1 MIYFKIIR
9 FDHSLSH
16 KKLTTLDILRDKAGT
31 RRDFVTIFTEM
42 CEVGGIKFKTITG
55 FIKDDNY
62 HPGMATTG
70 YISVSFSRHSD
81 ISGDRFDKRKSP
93 LESWVAVFVENDWR
107 LVDPL
112 LGAGKGI
119 SWCGVWCL
127 MLTLCCRRVQ
137 PGDRGVHPS
146 CD

>member
-1 MIYFKIIR
+1 MVR
-9 FDHSLSH
+9 FDHSLSS
-16 KKLTTLDILRDKAGT
+16 KKLTTVDILRDKAGT

-42 CEVGGIKFKTITG
+42 CEVAGIKFKTITG

-62 HPGMATTG
+62 HPGIAKIQSHLQTF
-70 YISVSFSRHSD
+70 IHL
-81 ISGDRFDKRKSP
+81 SGERFDKRKSP

-119 SWCGVWCL
+119 ILVF
-127 MLTLCCRRVQ
+127 RV
-137 PGDRGVHPS
+137 
-146 CD
+146 

>member
-1 MIYFKIIR
+1 M
-9 FDHSLSH
+9 
-16 KKLTTLDILRDKAGT
+16 DILRDKAGT

-62 HPGMATTG
+62 HPGIAKIQSHLQTF
-70 YISVSFSRHSD
+70 IHL
-81 ISGDRFDKRKSP
+81 SGERFDKRKSP

-119 SWCGVWCL
+119 ILVF
-127 MLTLCCRRVQ
+127 RV
-137 PGDRGVHPS
+137 
-146 CD
+146 

>member
-1 MIYFKIIR
+1 MVR
-9 FDHSLSH
+9 FDHSLSS
-16 KKLTTLDILRDKAGT
+16 KKLTTVDILRDKAGT

-62 HPGMATTG
+62 HPGIAL
-70 YISVSFSRHSD
+70 IQSRHQTFLHL
-81 ISGDRFDKRKSP
+81 SGERFDKRKST

-119 SWCGVWCL
+119 ILV
-127 MLTLCCRRVQ
+127 CRV
-137 PGDRGVHPS
+137 
-146 CD
+146 

>member
-1 MIYFKIIR
+1 MVR
-9 FDHSLSH
+9 FDHSLSS
-16 KKLTTLDILRDKAGT
+16 KKLTTVDILRDKAGT

-62 HPGMATTG
+62 HPGIAKIQSHLQTF
-70 YISVSFSRHSD
+70 IHL
-81 ISGDRFDKRKSP
+81 SGERFDKRKSP

-119 SWCGVWCL
+119 ILVF
-127 MLTLCCRRVQ
+127 RV
-137 PGDRGVHPS
+137 
-146 CD
+146 